1 MLRVA
6 HPVPATWRGGTI
18 PMVSARVSLHERA
31 VAWYQRVSSGAGVLD
46 RLRALGAAVI
56 ARFHKARSL
65 TQTPSAF
72 ERLGEDV
79 IALQLAGVPAHHIRS
94 VAVELHQFVEDLD
107 AAPTDERTVLAALRT
122 AQEAEAHENLAE
134 ARLLCAHDPMQH
146 AAHLDAVSEAKR
158 VKVAADH
165 HALTQ
170 VEKLRRQLRAARLGL
185 TAVRGG
191 RQ

>member
-31 VAWYQRVSSGAGVLD
+31 VAWYQRVSNGAGVLE
-46 RLRALGAAVI
+46 RIRAIGAAVLV
-56 ARFHKARSL
+56 RFHKARSL

-79 IALQLAGVPAHHIRS
+79 IAMQIAGVSPHQLRS
-94 VAVELHQFVEDLD
+94 VAVELHQLVEDLD
-107 AAPTDERTVLAALRT
+107 AAPTDERTVMAALRT
-122 AQEAEAHENLAE
+122 AQEAEANENLAE
-134 ARLLCAHDPMQH
+134 ARLLCAPDPMH
-146 AAHLDAVSEAKR
+146 HDAHLDAVSVAKR
-158 VKVAADH
+158 AKVAADH

-170 VEKLRRQLRAARLGL
+170 VAKLRRQLRASRLGITPL
-185 TAVRGG
+185 RGG
-191 RQ
+191 RA